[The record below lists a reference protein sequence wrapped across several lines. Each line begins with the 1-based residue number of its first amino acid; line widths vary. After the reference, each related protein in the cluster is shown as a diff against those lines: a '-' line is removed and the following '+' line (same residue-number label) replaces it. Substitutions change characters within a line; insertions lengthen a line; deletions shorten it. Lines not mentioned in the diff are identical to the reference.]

1 MASKPDWYERDSR
14 FIAAHQQPA
23 CLIDL
28 CLSRGIDSHRLLRG
42 TGLFHADILAGNTL
56 ISPEQFLLLID
67 NAQRLLGADDSS
79 FLFGQRLLPGHHGA
93 ASQAL
98 ALAGNLQ
105 QALELL
111 GELRALLAPLFSPRL
126 LLDEHYAYVY
136 WLDSCGAGV
145 QQRFLLEASMTAVVA
160 LARQLCGERLPW
172 QFHFTH
178 AQPRY
183 VEQYWVHLGE
193 DLHFNSPYNLL
204 RLPRHYLTRALPQA
218 ALTTAVV
225 ACQQA
230 REQLLANGP
239 RASLLDCLQ
248 RWLLR
253 HVREAPSLER
263 AAAAFAMS
271 PATFKRKLHK
281 HATSYQQQHDQVR
294 LQVALY
300 LYQVKGYSNDQVASH
315 LHFHDATNFRRSF
328 KRWTGVPPS
337 ALRRWLTGEV

>member
-1 MASKPDWYERDSR
+1 MPIIPGSATN
-14 FIAAHQQPA
+14 HPA
-23 CLIDL
+23 VEFGDQHRGRARPCLAVAGREADAWVLDI
-28 CLSRGIDSHRLLRG
+28 RPHRLAIRAPGQAGDFAAARADQKTPHLATAGVHIGPFQAIHRRG
-42 TGLFHADILAGNTL
+42 TGAVGGDASVDQHLGLAGK
-56 ISPEQFLLLID
+56 
-67 NAQRLLGADDSS
+67 
-79 FLFGQRLLPGHHGA
+79 
-93 ASQAL
+93 
-98 ALAGNLQ
+98 
-105 QALELL
+105 
-111 GELRALLAPLFSPRL
+111 
-126 LLDEHYAYVY
+126 
-136 WLDSCGAGV
+136 
-145 QQRFLLEASMTAVVA
+145 AV
-160 LARQLCGERLPW
+160 L
-172 QFHFTH
+172 
-178 AQPRY
+178 
-183 VEQYWVHLGE
+183 
-193 DLHFNSPYNLL
+193 S
-204 RLPRHYLTRALPQA
+204 ALPQA

-281 HATSYQQQHDQVR
+281 HTTSYQQQHDQVR

>member
-1 MASKPDWYERDSR
+1 MTVKTPWYECDSR
-14 FIAAHQQPA
+14 FIPGHYQPA
-23 CLIDL
+23 TLIDL
-28 CLSRGIDSHRLLRG
+28 ALSRDIDSHRLLRG

-111 GELRALLAPLFSPRL
+111 GELRALLAPLLSPRL

-136 WLDSCGAGV
+136 WLDSCGAGA

-172 QFHFTH
+172 QFHFSH

-193 DLHFNSPYNLL
+193 DLHFDSQLDML
-204 RLPRHYLTRALPQA
+204 RLPREFMTAAWPNAAHTAGAVARQEATR
-218 ALTTAVV
+218 
-225 ACQQA
+225 
-230 REQLLANGP
+230 QLQGLGYQ
-239 RASLLDCLQ
+239 ASLLDRLYAWLQ
-248 RWLLR
+248 AN
-253 HVREAPSLER
+253 VRQSPSLEQ
-263 AAAAFAMS
+263 AALAFEMS
-271 PATFKRKLHK
+271 PATFKRKLQK
-281 HATSYQQQHDQVR
+281 HGTHYQEQHDRDDRPQ
-294 LQVALY
+294 
-300 LYQVKGYSNDQVASH
+300 
-315 LHFHDATNFRRSF
+315 RRSPWGRGCF
-328 KRWTGVPPS
+328 GH
-337 ALRRWLTGEV
+337 

>member
-1 MASKPDWYERDSR
+1 M
-14 FIAAHQQPA
+14 
-23 CLIDL
+23 
-28 CLSRGIDSHRLLRG
+28 
-42 TGLFHADILAGNTL
+42 T
-56 ISPEQFLLLID
+56 
-67 NAQRLLGADDSS
+67 
-79 FLFGQRLLPGHHGA
+79 A
-93 ASQAL
+93 ASCLVSACCP
-98 ALAGNLQ
+98 ATMAPPVRPWPWRAICNRHWSCS
-105 QALELL
+105 ASCAPCWRPLL
-111 GELRALLAPLFSPRL
+111 SPRL

-136 WLDSCGAGV
+136 WLDSCGAGA

-172 QFHFTH
+172 QFHFSH

-193 DLHFNSPYNLL
+193 DLHFSSPYNLL

-271 PATFKRKLHK
+271 PATFKRKL
-281 HATSYQQQHDQVR
+281 Q
-294 LQVALY
+294 
-300 LYQVKGYSNDQVASH
+300 
-315 LHFHDATNFRRSF
+315 
-328 KRWTGVPPS
+328 
-337 ALRRWLTGEV
+337 